1 MIYYPI
7 FVDLRDRPVLV
18 AGAGPVALRK
28 ARGLVEAGAKVTIVA
43 PEALP
48 EIAALGA
55 RLILRRYRATD
66 LRGKFL
72 VLAATNDRKV
82 NASIA
87 AQAKKLG
94 ILVNVADAP
103 EECDFLVPARVRD
116 GSLQIAISTGGENP
130 RIAKAMRKSMESL
143 IGEFREKLV

>member
-28 ARGLVEAGAKVTIVA
+28 ARGLIEAGAKVTIVA
-43 PEALP
+43 P
-48 EIAALGA
+48 AALA
-55 RLILRRYRATD
+55 EVAALDAKLVLRCYRATD

-72 VLAATNDRKV
+72 VLAATNHRKV

-103 EECDFLVPARVRD
+103 EECDFLVPARVRG
-116 GSLQIAISTGGENP
+116 GSIQIAISTGGENP
-130 RIAKAMRKSMESL
+130 RVAKAMRKSMESL
-143 IGEFREKLV
+143 IDEFREKLV

>member
-28 ARGLVEAGAKVTIVA
+28 ARGLIEAGAKVTIVA
-43 PEALP
+43 PEALA

-55 RLILRRYRATD
+55 KLILRRYRATD

-130 RIAKAMRKSMESL
+130 RVAKAMRKSMESL
-143 IGEFREKLV
+143 LGEFREKLV